1 MNEQPELSEIPD
13 SVHIL
18 GIGGA
23 GMSALARLLLAKG
36 VRVTG
41 SDAKDSR
48 RLEALQALGAEC
60 TVGHD
65 PGNVGDVGAVVVST
79 AIADSNVELRAARE
93 RGIPVLHRSVALAM
107 TMAGRK
113 VLAVAGTHGK
123 TTTTSI
129 LTVIL
134 QACDQDPSFAIGS
147 ELNDSGSNAHLGT
160 GETFVVEADESDGS
174 FLRLDA
180 QVGIITNIEPDHLN
194 YWGTAEAMTAG
205 FYDFATAIGER
216 GGYVVIC
223 QDDPGAAEL
232 ARAVREAGVDVRT
245 YGTSADSD
253 YRIEVVELA
262 ADGSQFVVRGPDI
275 TPLTCQISV
284 AGVHNV
290 LNAAAAMVAAAGLGL
305 PSEQIAAGVGQFV
318 GTRRRFE
325 FRGEVAGVRVFDDY
339 AHHPTEIAATLSA
352 AREVVGSGRIR
363 VAFQAHH
370 YYRTAMYLREF
381 GQALGL
387 ADYVVVLEVF
397 APGEEPIPG
406 ASGQGMAE
414 AVPLPPGAVVFEPSW
429 SAVAGHLVAD
439 AEPGD
444 IIMTLG
450 AGDIS
455 LLIGEVLELLA
466 DKADEVGW

>member
-1 MNEQPELSEIPD
+1 MNEQPELSVIPD

-65 PGNVGDVGAVVVST
+65 PANVGDVGAVVVST
-79 AIADSNVELRAARE
+79 AIAESNVELRAARD

-107 TMAGRK
+107 TMAGTK

-134 QACDQDPSFAIGS
+134 QACGQDPSFAIGS

-180 QVGIITNIEPDHLN
+180 RVGIITNIEPDHLN

-205 FYDFATAIGER
+205 FYDFAAAIGER

-223 QDDPGAAEL
+223 QDDPGAAAL
-232 ARAVREAGVDVRT
+232 AQAVREAGVDVRT

-253 YRIEVVELA
+253 YRIEVAEST
-262 ADGSQFVVRGPDI
+262 ADGSQFVVRGPHLE
-275 TPLTCQISV
+275 PVPCRISV
-284 AGVHNV
+284 AGLHNV

-305 PSEQIAAGVGQFV
+305 PAEQIADGVGQFV

-325 FRGEVAGVRVFDDY
+325 FRGDVAGVRVFDDY

-352 AREVVGSGRIR
+352 AREVVDRAGSGSPSRPTTTTGQPCISPRSGRRSAWPTTWWCSRCSRRGRNPFLVPVAKGWLRRCRYRR
-363 VAFQAHH
+363 VPSCSS
-370 YYRTAMYLREF
+370 RR
-381 GQALGL
+381 GL
-387 ADYVVVLEVF
+387 
-397 APGEEPIPG
+397 PW
-406 ASGQGMAE
+406 QGIWCPARSP
-414 AVPLPPGAVVFEPSW
+414 ATS
-429 SAVAGHLVAD
+429 S
-439 AEPGD
+439 
-444 IIMTLG
+444 
-450 AGDIS
+450 
-455 LLIGEVLELLA
+455 
-466 DKADEVGW
+466 